1 MTLQDQI
8 KAELKKAGLPETL
21 AALLNVTKEDDIKNV
36 IDGLKAMIPG
46 SVDDLL
52 TNPLFEH
59 LKGQY
64 QNMKTWQSEGDK
76 KIQDA
81 IRTYEKTLREK
92 FDFTEKGGKGD
103 EPQNEKFSQLEKL
116 INDQKAMIDGFMN
129 SQKSQKIQANL
140 LIKLAEKKI
149 PARFAQGISVDDESK
164 IDDVIKGIEAEYLG
178 IRQEIINSSFE
189 GDPQRIS
196 KGEPA
201 DTDIKEFAE
210 GRNKPGGSLEADGII
225 GKKIGV

>member
-8 KAELKKAGLPETL
+8 RAELKKAGLPETL

-46 SVDDLL
+46 SVETRHALSLL

-92 FDFTEKGGKGD
+92 
-103 EPQNEKFSQLEKL
+103 
-116 INDQKAMIDGFMN
+116 
-129 SQKSQKIQANL
+129 
-140 LIKLAEKKI
+140 
-149 PARFAQGISVDDESK
+149 
-164 IDDVIKGIEAEYLG
+164 
-178 IRQEIINSSFE
+178 
-189 GDPQRIS
+189 
-196 KGEPA
+196 
-201 DTDIKEFAE
+201 
-210 GRNKPGGSLEADGII
+210 
-225 GKKIGV
+225 